1 MIWLAATALVITV
14 FTVWYL
20 ARPLARAA
28 VAVGSEEAHQ
38 LQQVRAR
45 LLSQLNELD
54 IEEADRNID
63 KGVVSDERQ
72 RLEADLAQVLR
83 DLEAHAGEGGSKKK
97 KKKKAKAQTQESRRP
112 WVITLLVLGLLLP
125 LTTAGLYAIGQRA
138 TLAYLSNPVAQ
149 QPQDGSVPPM
159 ALEMV
164 ARLEK
169 RLAEQPDDA
178 AGWSRLGRA
187 YAVLGRPDQAK
198 AAYARSYKLSPNDPQ
213 VISDYAWLMYSEN
226 PKIVG
231 GQTVALYNQLMKFDP
246 ENQDA
251 LWVLGFAAYQQG
263 DGKKAIDLWER
274 LKKQLPAESAEAE
287 HLRTIIAKA
296 HEMQAAK

>member
-1 MIWLAATALVITV
+1 MIWLATAALIITA

-20 ARPLARAA
+20 ARPLGRTAA
-28 VAVGSEEAHQ
+28 AVGSEEVHQ

-45 LLSQLNELD
+45 LLSQMNELD

-63 KGVVSDERQ
+63 KGVVSDERL
-72 RLEADLAQVLR
+72 RLETDLAQVLR
-83 DLEAHAGEGGSKKK
+83 DLDALAGDDGSKKK
-97 KKKKAKAQTQESRRP
+97 KKQTKAKTQESRRL
-112 WVITLLVLGLLLP
+112 WVVTLIVLGLLLP
-125 LTTAGLYAIGQRA
+125 LAAAGLYAIGQRA

-149 QPQDGSVPPM
+149 QPQNGSVPPM

-198 AAYARSYKLSPNDPQ
+198 AAYARSYKLSPEDPQ
-213 VISDYAWLMYSEN
+213 IISDYAWLLYNEN
-226 PKIVG
+226 PKAIG
-231 GQTVALYNQLMKFDP
+231 SQTVALYNQLTKFDP

-263 DGKKAIDLWER
+263 DGKKAIGLWER
-274 LKKQLPAESAEAE
+274 LIKQLPAESAEAE
-287 HLRTIIAKA
+287 HLRSIIAKA
-296 HEMQAAK
+296 REKQATK

>member
-1 MIWLAATALVITV
+1 MIWLAVAALIITA

-28 VAVGSEEAHQ
+28 AAEGSEEAHQ
-38 LQQVRAR
+38 LQQVRGR

-54 IEEADRNID
+54 IEEADHNID

-83 DLEAHAGEGGSKKK
+83 DLEALTGAGGSKKK
-97 KKKKAKAQTQESRRP
+97 KKKAKTKESRRP
-112 WVITLLVLGLLLP
+112 WVITLVVLGLLLP
-125 LTTAGLYAIGQRA
+125 LAATGLYAIGQRA
-138 TLAYLSNPVAQ
+138 TLAYLSNPMAQ
-149 QPQDGSVPPM
+149 QAQDGSVPPM

-187 YAVLGRPDQAK
+187 YTVLGRPDQAK
-198 AAYARSYKLSPNDPQ
+198 AAYARSYKLSPDDPQ
-213 VISDYAWLMYSEN
+213 VISDFAWLLYSED
-226 PKIVG
+226 PKTIG
-231 GQTVALYNQLMKFDP
+231 SQTVALYNQLLKFDP

-251 LWVLGFAAYQQG
+251 MWVLGFAAYQQA
-263 DGKKAIDLWER
+263 DSKKAIGLWER
-274 LKKQLPAESAEAE
+274 LLKQLPAESAEAE

-296 HEMQAAK
+296 RSKPGTK

>member
-1 MIWLAATALVITV
+1 MIWLAAAALVITA

-20 ARPLARAA
+20 ARPLARSA
-28 VAVGSEEAHQ
+28 VAAGSEEIHQ

-54 IEEADRNID
+54 LEEADRNID
-63 KGVVSDERQ
+63 KGVVSDERL

-83 DLEAHAGEGGSKKK
+83 DLETHAGGSKKK
-97 KKKKAKAQTQESRRP
+97 KKQAKTQTQESRRP
-112 WVITLLVLGLLLP
+112 WVITLIVLGLLLP
-125 LTTAGLYAIGQRA
+125 LAAAGLYAFGQRA
-138 TLAYLSNPVAQ
+138 TLAYLSNPMAQ

-198 AAYARSYKLSPNDPQ
+198 AAYARSYKLSPEDPQ
-213 VISDYAWLMYSEN
+213 IISDYAWLLYNED
-226 PKIVG
+226 PKAIG
-231 GQTVALYNQLMKFDP
+231 SQTVALYNQLTKFDP

-263 DGKKAIDLWER
+263 DSKKAIGLWER
-274 LKKQLPAESAEAE
+274 LKKQLPAESPEAE
-287 HLRTIIAKA
+287 HLRSIIAKA
-296 HEMQAAK
+296 REKQATK